1 MVDIVLKRGDD
12 RGERGRR
19 TVSEGGGGETE
30 MNGQEGQDEGRTG
43 KWE

>member
-19 TVSEGGGGETE
+19 TVSEGGGEAKT
-30 MNGQEGQDEGRTG
+30 NGQEGQYGGITG

>member
-1 MVDIVLKRGDD
+1 MVDIVLKRGND

-19 TVSEGGGGETE
+19 TVSEGGGEPE
-30 MNGQEGQDEGRTG
+30 MNGQEGQGGGRTG